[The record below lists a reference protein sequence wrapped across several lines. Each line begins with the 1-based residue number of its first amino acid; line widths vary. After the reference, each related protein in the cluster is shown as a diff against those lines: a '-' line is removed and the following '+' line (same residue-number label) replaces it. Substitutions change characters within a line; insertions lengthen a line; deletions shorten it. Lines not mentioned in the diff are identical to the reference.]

1 MYSTIAI
8 DDPRG
13 WVAREHIHKWRLIL
27 RVNGRKV
34 NHFIKWGKCVLIE
47 VFLENKMIKRLE
59 KLRNWAMTSFM
70 DVPCEK
76 TQLLFYEI
84 FFTFEL
90 NESVSYNEQWSG
102 LIRPTWWG
110 SNESLPQIC
119 CCSATYHILLAYII
133 IMCIPNFALQC
144 PPGVCPISVISP
156 LSCWIPYPLVTS
168 LLNL

>member
-1 MYSTIAI
+1 
-8 DDPRG
+8 
-13 WVAREHIHKWRLIL
+13 
-27 RVNGRKV
+27 
-34 NHFIKWGKCVLIE
+34 
-47 VFLENKMIKRLE
+47 
-59 KLRNWAMTSFM
+59 MTSFI

-119 CCSATYHILLAYII
+119 CCCCWSATYHILLAYII

-156 LSCWIPYPLVTS
+156 LSCWIPYSLVTS
-168 LLNL
+168 LIFSLVCKINESNFQTISNFNKLFLYFSLLLRFSTKYSL